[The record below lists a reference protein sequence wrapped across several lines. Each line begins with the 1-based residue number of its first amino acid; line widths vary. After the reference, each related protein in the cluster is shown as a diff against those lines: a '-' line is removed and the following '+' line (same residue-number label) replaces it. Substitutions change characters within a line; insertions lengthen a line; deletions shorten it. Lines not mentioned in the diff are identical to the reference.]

1 MLLVL
6 TAEMELLTQR
16 KSFSQPLRSCSEQNI

>member
-6 TAEMELLTQR
+6 THFAARLCT
-16 KSFSQPLRSCSEQNI
+16 

>member
-6 TAEMELLTQR
+6 TQTIAAA
-16 KSFSQPLRSCSEQNI
+16 

>member
-6 TAEMELLTQR
+6 TAVR
-16 KSFSQPLRSCSEQNI
+16 G

>member
-6 TAEMELLTQR
+6 T
-16 KSFSQPLRSCSEQNI
+16 PPSCFLQNYIIHDNNLQKFENVS

>member
-6 TAEMELLTQR
+6 T
-16 KSFSQPLRSCSEQNI
+16 PLK